1 MDSMINVG
9 KQKEEQ
15 AFFAPPPFLLAKKR
29 ETMSFVLE
37 ILSLRYHGVSDQQDM
52 RV

>member
-15 AFFAPPPFLLAKKR
+15 AFFAPPPF
-29 ETMSFVLE
+29 FVSE
-37 ILSLRYHGVSDQQDM
+37 EKGDDEFCFGNTEFKVSWSE
-52 RV
+52 